1 VVVRGRADGH
11 HEAGAGRVGC
21 GGAAGVEG
29 GVGSVAEQLVDGAGE
44 PGIRV
49 QVLGGARRRP
59 RLPTP
64 RGYRVVVRLS
74 DEERAAVAA
83 DAARLGLSAGAFLS
97 AAGLAVARGE
107 GPRVDAGVGV
117 SEPSGVDRGAGGVGL
132 DRRTG
137 DALDDLETQLGR
149 VGNLLNQAVRVA
161 HSTGEVDGRLLGA
174 ADAVRRLAGRVNGV
188 LDGVRL
194 DRRGRA
200 R

>member
-1 VVVRGRADGH
+1 MT
-11 HEAGAGRVGC
+11 AG
-21 GGAAGVEG
+21 
-29 GVGSVAEQLVDGAGE
+29 
-44 PGIRV
+44 
-49 QVLGGARRRP
+49 
-59 RLPTP
+59 
-64 RGYRVVVRLS
+64 
-74 DEERAAVAA
+74 
-83 DAARLGLSAGAFLS
+83 AARLGLSTGAFLS
-97 AAGLAVARGE
+97 AAGVAVARGE
-107 GPRVDAGVGV
+107 GPRVDAGAGV
-117 SEPSGVDRGAGGVGL
+117 SGAGVPGPAGLDRGSGGVGL

-174 ADAVRRLAGRVNGV
+174 AESVRRLAGRVNGM

>member
-1 VVVRGRADGH
+1 VV
-11 HEAGAGRVGC
+11 
-21 GGAAGVEG
+21 
-29 GVGSVAEQLVDGAGE
+29 EQLVDGAGG
-44 PGIRV
+44 PGVRV
-49 QVLGGARRRP
+49 QVLGGGRRRP
-59 RLPTP
+59 RLPAP
-64 RGYRVVVRLS
+64 RGHRVVVRLS
-74 DEERAAVAA
+74 DEERAVVAA
-83 DAARLGLSAGAFLS
+83 GAGRLGLSVGAFLS
-97 AAGLAVARGE
+97 AAGVAVARGE
-107 GPRVDAGVGV
+107 GPRVDAGAGVSGPGVSGVGV
-117 SEPSGVDRGAGGVGL
+117 SGPVGVDRGSGGVGL

-174 ADAVRRLAGRVNGV
+174 AESVRGLAGRVNGV

>member
-1 VVVRGRADGH
+1 VGERYADATGQ
-11 HEAGAGRVGC
+11 AGM
-21 GGAAGVEG
+21 
-29 GVGSVAEQLVDGAGE
+29 Q
-44 PGIRV
+44 V
-49 QVLGGARRRP
+49 QVLAGRRRP
-59 RLPTP
+59 RLPVP
-64 RGYRVVVRLS
+64 RGHRVVVRLS
-74 DEERAAVAA
+74 DEERAVVGAGAG
-83 DAARLGLSAGAFLS
+83 RLGLSAGAFLS
-97 AAGLAVARGE
+97 AAGVAVARGD
-107 GPRVDAGVGV
+107 GPGVDAGVGV
-117 SEPSGVDRGAGGVGL
+117 SGAGVAGPVGVGRGSGGVGL

-174 ADAVRRLAGRVNGV
+174 AESVRGLAGRVNGV

>member
-1 VVVRGRADGH
+1 MGERYADATGQ
-11 HEAGAGRVGC
+11 AGM
-21 GGAAGVEG
+21 
-29 GVGSVAEQLVDGAGE
+29 Q
-44 PGIRV
+44 V
-49 QVLGGARRRP
+49 QVLAGRRRP
-59 RLPTP
+59 RLPVP
-64 RGYRVVVRLS
+64 RGHRVVVRLS
-74 DEERAAVAA
+74 DEERAVVGAG
-83 DAARLGLSAGAFLS
+83 AARLGLSTGAFLS
-97 AAGLAVARGE
+97 AAGVAVARGD
-107 GPRVDAGVGV
+107 GPGVDAGVGV
-117 SEPSGVDRGAGGVGL
+117 SGAGVAGPAGVGRGSGGVGL

-149 VGNLLNQAVRVA
+149 VGNLLTQAGGVA

>member
-1 VVVRGRADGH
+1 VGEQVV
-11 HEAGAGRVGC
+11 
-21 GGAAGVEG
+21 
-29 GVGSVAEQLVDGAGE
+29 EQLVDGAGG

-49 QVLGGARRRP
+49 QVLGRARRRP
-59 RLPTP
+59 RLATP
-64 RGYRVVVRLS
+64 RGHRVVVRLS
-74 DEERAAVAA
+74 DEERAVVAA
-83 DAARLGLSAGAFLS
+83 GAARLGLSAGAFLS
-97 AAGLAVARGE
+97 AAGVAVARGE
-107 GPRVDAGVGV
+107 GPRADAGAGV
-117 SEPSGVDRGAGGVGL
+117 SDGGGVGRGSGGVGL

-174 ADAVRRLAGRVNGV
+174 AESVRRLAGRVNGV

>member
-1 VVVRGRADGH
+1 VV
-11 HEAGAGRVGC
+11 
-21 GGAAGVEG
+21 
-29 GVGSVAEQLVDGAGE
+29 EQLVDGAGG
-44 PGIRV
+44 PGVRV
-49 QVLGGARRRP
+49 QVLGGGRRRP

-64 RGYRVVVRLS
+64 RGQRVVVRLS
-74 DEERAAVAA
+74 DEERAVVAA
-83 DAARLGLSAGAFLS
+83 GAGRLGLSAGAFLS
-97 AAGLAVARGE
+97 AAGVAVARGE
-107 GPRVDAGVGV
+107 GPPVDTGAGVSGAGV
-117 SEPSGVDRGAGGVGL
+117 PGPAGLDRGSGGVGL

-174 ADAVRRLAGRVNGV
+174 AESVRRLAGRVNGM

>member
-1 VVVRGRADGH
+1 MV
-11 HEAGAGRVGC
+11 
-21 GGAAGVEG
+21 
-29 GVGSVAEQLVDGAGE
+29 EQLVDGAGG

-64 RGYRVVVRLS
+64 RGHRVVVRLS
-74 DEERAAVAA
+74 DEERAVVGAGAG
-83 DAARLGLSAGAFLS
+83 RLGLSAGAFLS
-97 AAGLAVARGE
+97 AAGVAVARGD
-107 GPRVDAGVGV
+107 GPGVDAGAGVPGPGV
-117 SEPSGVDRGAGGVGL
+117 SGAGVPGPAGVDRGSGGVDRGSGGVGL

-174 ADAVRRLAGRVNGV
+174 ADAVRGLAGRVNGV